1 MVQQTIVFAMGLFL
15 MLIIPIVLALVLA
28 RYCRVCRSDLYVKQS
43 AQLELEPEEI
53 APSSDVED
61 NSPLPI
67 RRSTKKASKRPRR
80 KMLAG
85 RPARGGTDEEE
96 GQCEPMCPQSC
107 EVVVPHSEQTKPL
120 GAGSSGFTTVCF
132 RKSEWRSRL
141 QKPLVMGVRVGFV
154 KTVAELSV
162 AVRDAYKQA
171 CKQGQVEGDSDLG
184 AITIECQFHDGEML
198 GLLPDMAMVELSAV
212 KALFVTT
219 NISQAAVIDSFGA
232 SLLATPSYAE
242 SEEEPDELI
251 DMKQREAELSRFR
264 AAKFRHYFTM

>member
-1 MVQQTIVFAMGLFL
+1 MNLSQ
-15 MLIIPIVLALVLA
+15 
-28 RYCRVCRSDLYVKQS
+28 
-43 AQLELEPEEI
+43 
-53 APSSDVED
+53 
-61 NSPLPI
+61 
-67 RRSTKKASKRPRR
+67 
-80 KMLAG
+80 
-85 RPARGGTDEEE
+85 
-96 GQCEPMCPQSC
+96 
-107 EVVVPHSEQTKPL
+107 
-120 GAGSSGFTTVCF
+120 
-132 RKSEWRSRL
+132 
-141 QKPLVMGVRVGFV
+141 
-154 KTVAELSV
+154 ELSV

-251 DMKQREAELSRFR
+251 DMSLAGCCGVQSSYGGLRIASQPHVSTRSRKQREAELSRFR